1 MYIVKQILIIN
12 DLSQNS
18 KCNNSLSVQVEKTME
33 FWLFMNVQKKYC
45 ESQVTSDLAVL
56 VGIG

>member
-33 FWLFMNVQKKYC
+33 FWLFMNVQKKYY
-45 ESQVTSDLAVL
+45 ESQVISDLYW
-56 VGIG
+56 